1 MALTYRQNEILEYLK
16 KSKYAKINELAEKLF
31 VSDATIRRELR
42 ELKKLGLLD
51 RNHGGAVIVDS
62 ANEIALHIRYERD
75 PKDKRETANVALP
88 KLPDFNT
95 VFFDNS
101 STAYIIAQM
110 MDLKYKTVVTNGI
123 SLATDLCKRE
133 NVNVIMPGGNLLSNT
148 NSLTGA
154 FATKCIADIHF
165 GLVLCSCAAI
175 TADGAF
181 ENSIEQAEL
190 KRVALS
196 NGTNRI
202 LLVDKNKFKN
212 TASFRTLP
220 LKSYNAIFTNADD
233 ETLEQFAGLRGVHII
248 NK

>member
-1 MALTYRQNEILEYLK
+1 
-16 KSKYAKINELAEKLF
+16 
-31 VSDATIRRELR
+31 
-42 ELKKLGLLD
+42 
-51 RNHGGAVIVDS
+51 
-62 ANEIALHIRYERD
+62 
-75 PKDKRETANVALP
+75 
-88 KLPDFNT
+88 
-95 VFFDNS
+95 
-101 STAYIIAQM
+101 
-110 MDLKYKTVVTNGI
+110 
-123 SLATDLCKRE
+123 
-133 NVNVIMPGGNLLSNT
+133 MPGGNLLSNT

-190 KRVALS
+190 KRVALA